1 VADEVTTTAPLQFVP
16 TLAPE
21 EAARANFYGLIAR
34 LFQAPPDAALL
45 QAIAVSGELEAEEG
59 GVALAWRDLAQ
70 AAASAELEAVVEEYD
85 AAFIGVGK
93 APVTLYT
100 SAYSV
105 RYSNEMPLVGLRRD
119 LAELGLG
126 RRGEST
132 EPEDHVAA
140 LSEVMRHLI
149 AVQKSALEDQKRFF
163 ERWIWPTA
171 QSLCSAIQKAEP
183 IRFYRP
189 VARFAFAFFE
199 LEHAAFEML

>member
-1 VADEVTTTAPLQFVP
+1 MQSAP

-21 EAARANFYGLIAR
+21 EAARANFYGVIAR

-45 QAIAVSGELEAEEG
+45 QTLAAAGDLQAQEG
-59 GVALAWRDLAQ
+59 GIAAAWRDLAQ
-70 AAASAELEAVVEEYD
+70 AAASADAEQVQEEYD

-93 APVTLYT
+93 ADITLYT

-105 RYSNEMPLVGLRRD
+105 RFSNETPLVELRRD
-119 LAELGLG
+119 LAQLHLG
-126 RRGEST
+126 RRSEAT

-140 LSEVMRHLI
+140 LCEVMRYLI
-149 AVQKSALEDQKRFF
+149 AAQKSGLEDQKRFF

-171 QSLCSAIQKAEP
+171 QSLCSAIEKSAQ

-199 LEHAAFEML
+199 LEHSAFEML

>member
-1 VADEVTTTAPLQFVP
+1 MTFVP

-21 EAARANFYGLIAR
+21 EAARANFYGLVAR

-45 QAIAVSGELEAEEG
+45 QTLAAAGALQAEEG
-59 GVALAWRDLAQ
+59 GIAPAWRDLAQ
-70 AAASAELEAVVEEYD
+70 AAAAADAEAVREEYD

-105 RYSNEMPLVGLRRD
+105 RFSNERPLVELRRD
-119 LAELGLG
+119 LAELHLA
-126 RRGEST
+126 RRSD

-140 LSEVMRHLI
+140 LCEVMRHLI

-171 QSLCSAIQKAEP
+171 QSLCSAIEKSPQ
-183 IRFYRP
+183 IGFYRP
-189 VARFAFAFFE
+189 VAGFAFAFFE
-199 LEHAAFEML
+199 LEHSAFEML